1 MSVLFTVSTGP
12 VCGMSNIEAQLF
24 LDYFNLESE
33 YDGSGAIS
41 GKELLKELEHADPSI
56 IANCM
61 LNYNKLTE
69 AQVVEYLEKLTEM
82 ATLAAAEDDAVCW
95 S

>member
-24 LDYFNLESE
+24 LGYFDLKSE
-33 YDGSGAIS
+33 DDGSGAILA
-41 GKELLKELEHADPSI
+41 KDLLEKLNQADPE
-56 IANCM
+56 AVVAHH

-69 AQVVEYLEKLTEM
+69 RQVVEYLELLTEM